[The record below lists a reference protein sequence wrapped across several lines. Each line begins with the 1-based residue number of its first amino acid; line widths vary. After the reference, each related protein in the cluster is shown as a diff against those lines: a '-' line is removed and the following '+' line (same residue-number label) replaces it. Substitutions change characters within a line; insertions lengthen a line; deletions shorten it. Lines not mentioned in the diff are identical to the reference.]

1 MINCEALLKNKL
13 TYLMG
18 FIKDVGYLRN
28 NVFILSRVVVR
39 KSDPIPFF

>member
-28 NVFILSRVVVR
+28 VFILSMVVVR